1 MCMDPESSFL
11 FVSDSTASI
20 GTILQLAVTGEYLR
34 SIKLD
39 HSPFIHISALIF
51 DPTDQQLILVDSSNS
66 IISALDHELDEDNL
80 QILFKYSDHINC
92 PQAVCLSNEGHLVV
106 VECSVTSEH
115 ALKLFRYHPCICHS
129 RTTTTSIKTS
139 EDTSVRSMYFPF

>member
-20 GTILQLAVTGEYLR
+20 GTILQLTITGEYLR

-66 IISALDHELDEDNL
+66 IIAALDHDLDEDNL
-80 QILFKYSDHINC
+80 QILFKYSDQINC
-92 PQAVCLSNEGHLVV
+92 PQAVCLSNEGHLAV

-115 ALKLFRYHPCICHS
+115 TLKLFRYHPCICHS